1 MLSFLCRYLIGEL
14 FVRDFIYD
22 FLNFTHLEYSKLYF
36 IMNYKTSRNYFFSSK
51 DNWVEVLKL

>member
-1 MLSFLCRYLIGEL
+1 M
-14 FVRDFIYD
+14 
-22 FLNFTHLEYSKLYF
+22 NFTHLEYSKLYF